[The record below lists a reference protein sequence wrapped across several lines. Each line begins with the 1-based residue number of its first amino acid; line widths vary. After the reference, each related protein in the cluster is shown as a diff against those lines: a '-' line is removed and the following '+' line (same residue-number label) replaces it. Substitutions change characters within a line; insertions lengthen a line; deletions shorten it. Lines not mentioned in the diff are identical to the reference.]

1 MYTHP
6 KKETSTN
13 NSKYPREILPHRE
26 VEGILSSEFRFQ
38 GMQNPF
44 KLHINWGKTS
54 DYPSTC
60 QLQIYCKG

>member
-26 VEGILSSEFRFQ
+26 VEGILSREFRSQ
-38 GMQNPF
+38 GMQHLLTY
-44 KLHINWGKTS
+44 K
-54 DYPSTC
+54 
-60 QLQIYCKG
+60 